1 MTARIVY
8 PAKSGQMGWIEIRT
22 SSELVPAL
30 RVLVRDGKSPIQIE
44 LGSKRLTVSQEM
56 QDDLEEFVEQA
67 DILRDLGIKELS

>member
-1 MTARIVY
+1 
-8 PAKSGQMGWIEIRT
+8 MGWIEIRT